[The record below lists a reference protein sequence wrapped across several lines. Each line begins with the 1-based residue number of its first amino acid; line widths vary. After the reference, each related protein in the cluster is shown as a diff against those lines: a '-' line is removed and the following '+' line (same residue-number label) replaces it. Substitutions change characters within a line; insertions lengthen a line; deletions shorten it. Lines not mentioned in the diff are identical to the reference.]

1 MADNKVPQK
10 KCLSD
15 DTAYKH
21 THFDV
26 IDRSLLPPGTQAV
39 PVLKKPNTN
48 HQVEYNCA
56 KFTSNGT
63 KFS

>member
-39 PVLKKPNTN
+39 PVLKKPTILKLPCLGIFPKI
-48 HQVEYNCA
+48 V
-56 KFTSNGT
+56 S
-63 KFS
+63 